1 MFATTTMYAFNCPLF
16 GRPTPQENL
25 GKPDTRG
32 QTVSLK
38 AMGLL
43 YICNYIQTNRDL
55 IFYYKHA
62 LYKFAKSQSLCV
74 VSSVVS
80 NMIPTINITIVFGL
94 FSS

>member
-25 GKPDTRG
+25 GKPETRG

-43 YICNYIQTNRDL
+43 YII
-55 IFYYKHA
+55 
-62 LYKFAKSQSLCV
+62 
-74 VSSVVS
+74 
-80 NMIPTINITIVFGL
+80 L
-94 FSS
+94 FKLTKRFNFLL